1 MSFFEPPPKPKTAL
15 GWHRPLSPTASVKVS
30 PIALGGI
37 SLGNSWSELFG
48 KSTDAFGL
56 LDAFYDLG
64 GNFIDTANNYNGGES
79 QELIGE
85 WMEERGVRDQMVI
98 ATKYG
103 AGFRKEKLDAEP
115 LQSNFTGA
123 SAKSLRLSV
132 RDSLKKLRTDYI
144 DVLYLH
150 WWDYSASVDEVMT
163 RLHALV
169 LAGQVLYLGV
179 SDTPAW
185 LVVKANEYAR
195 RNGLTPFSVYQGR
208 WNAAFRDM
216 EAEIIPMCEDQGMGI
231 VSWASLG
238 GGQLAPAARRKAMSE
253 DGEAPKGYGPN
264 SFDVPVS
271 DMIERL
277 ANKKGVTFQQVAL
290 AYLFHQSTYVFPIVG
305 VQSVEHVHAI
315 PGAVEVKLS
324 EEEIRELHA
333 AANFNPLFPHTFLFD
348 KDPYS
353 TKLTFAHQT
362 HFQMTTWL
370 DAPSKDD
377 VSLLVSSL
385 TSLWL
390 TRQSFVASHH

>member
-1 MSFFEPPPKPKTAL
+1 MSFFASPPKPKTPL
-15 GWHRPLSPTASVKVS
+15 GWHRPLSPTAGVKVS

-37 SLGNSWSELFG
+37 SIGNSWSELFG
-48 KSTDAFGL
+48 TSTDAFGL

-64 GNFIDTANNYNGGES
+64 GNFIDTASNYNGEES
-79 QELIGE
+79 EQLIGE
-85 WMEERGVRDQMVI
+85 WMEKRGVRDQMVI
-98 ATKYG
+98 ATKFASGYRYHNREG
-103 AGFRKEKLDAEP
+103 EP
-115 LQSNFTGA
+115 IQSNFTGA
-123 SAKSLRLSV
+123 SAKSMHLSV
-132 RDSLKKLRTDYI
+132 KASLKKLRTDYI

-150 WWDYSASVDEVMT
+150 WWDFSTSVEEVMT
-163 RLHALV
+163 HLHALV
-169 LAGQVLYLGV
+169 MARQVLYLGV

-185 LVVKANEYAR
+185 IVVKANEFAR

-238 GGQLAPAARRKAMSE
+238 GGQLTTAAQRQAMA
-253 DGEAPKGYGPN
+253 DDDKAPKGYGPN

-271 DMIERL
+271 EVIERL
-277 ANKKGVTFQQVAL
+277 AREKNVTFQQVAL

-305 VQSVEHVHAI
+305 VQSVEHIKAI
-315 PGAVEVKLS
+315 PAAIEVELS
-324 EEEIRELHA
+324 KEDIGDLHA
-333 AANFNPLFPHTFLFD
+333 AAAFNPLFPNTFLFD

-362 HFQMTTWL
+362 HLQMTTWL

-377 VSLLVSSL
+377 
-385 TSLWL
+385 
-390 TRQSFVASHH
+390 ASMSTDRL